1 MLIIQQMDITS
12 YQNPKVKLV
21 QKLHQKRGRLRE
33 GRFLIDHL
41 RLLERALDN
50 DYQVDFVL
58 VCPEIA
64 EIDLPDNV
72 TTLTIT
78 HDILEKIS
86 YRENSSGFVAVM
98 HSKPVKTAVDE
109 SAMTSLILGLVNLNK
124 PGNIGALLRTAD
136 STGFDTVF
144 LIDTQLDLY
153 NPNIIRNSTGACFKP
168 HLYFLDSET
177 AYQYFQQQNVTTIAG
192 HLDGT
197 ASLYDV
203 EFSSKSAILLGTEET
218 GLDDF
223 WSSHCDQIVKIPMVG
238 DITDSLNVSVSGAI
252 MMYEALRQQLG

>member
-1 MLIIQQMDITS
+1 MNITS

-21 QKLHQKRGRLRE
+21 QKLHQKRGRVRE

-41 RLLERALDN
+41 RLLERALTQC
-50 DYQVDFVL
+50 YEVDFVL
-58 VCPEIA
+58 YCPERV
-64 EIDLPDNV
+64 EIDFPDNV

-78 HDILEKIS
+78 SDILEKIG

-98 HSKPVKTAVDE
+98 RSKPTQTSVSE
-109 SAMTSLILGLVNLNK
+109 SAMNSPILGLVNLNK

-136 STGFDTVF
+136 ATGFETVF

-168 HLYFLDSET
+168 YLYFLDSET
-177 AYQYFQQQNVTTIAG
+177 AHQCFQQFGYTTLAG
-192 HLDGT
+192 HLDGEI
-197 ASLYDV
+197 SLYDV
-203 EFSSKSAILLGTEET
+203 EFSSKTAILLGTEET

-223 WSSHCDQIVKIPMVG
+223 WSSNCDQLVKIPMVG